1 MRVFRIAMAAAV
13 AVTLTAP
20 QALAKPSIPAF
31 ARKYGVSCVLCHAPV
46 PKLNPTGEK
55 FAANGFEFE
64 PGEEPRDT
72 VGTGD
77 ALLRLQRT
85 LPLAVR
91 FDAFGQYR
99 TKADASGV
107 NADLQTPWVIKLLS
121 GGQVAHKVSYYTYF
135 LLTERGEVAGLED
148 AYIQFTD
155 LANSGVSVLVGQF
168 QVSDPLFKRELRLSY
183 DDYQPYRLR
192 VGRSVADLTYDRGLM
207 AMWSPWSGGDLA
219 AAVVNGRGLG
229 AAGESR
235 QYDGDAEKNYFVRY
249 SHSFDRVRLGAF
261 GYTGTERQGDRY
273 DRIDVWGP
281 DATVHLG
288 DKVELNVQYMQ
299 RRDGNPFFGTCSAT
313 NPCPGGRIREFAT
326 TVRSGFA
333 EVVVSPQGPA
343 GRVFLS
349 GLFNRAEADA
359 PVIGNLEGQAGWSDF
374 VSRYSTASGAVHWL
388 YRRNIRF
395 LAEAMWNFDRDLGR
409 ITGGFVLG
417 F

>member
-1 MRVFRIAMAAAV
+1 MRDLRIGVAAFVAV
-13 AVTLTAP
+13 ALTAP
-20 QALAKPSIPAF
+20 QALAKPPIPAF

-46 PKLNPTGEK
+46 PKLNATGEK

-77 ALLRLQRT
+77 ALLRLQRA

-91 FDAFGQYR
+91 FDAFGQYL
-99 TKADASGV
+99 TKSDANSV
-107 NADLQTPWVIKLLS
+107 TTDLQTPWVIKLLS

-148 AYIQFTD
+148 AYLQFTD
-155 LANSGVSVLVGQF
+155 LASSGVSVLVGQF

-207 AMWSPWSGGDLA
+207 ALWSPWEGGDLA
-219 AAVVNGRGLG
+219 AAVVNGRGLA
-229 AAGESR
+229 AAGDSR
-235 QYDGDAEKNYFVRY
+235 QYDADAEKNYFLRY
-249 SHSFDRVRLGAF
+249 SHSFDRVRVGAF
-261 GYTGTERQGDRY
+261 GYTGTERQDGHY

-288 DKVELNVQYMQ
+288 DKVELNLQYTQ
-299 RRDGNPFFGTCSAT
+299 RRDGNPFFGACSSAD
-313 NPCPGGRIREFAT
+313 PCPGGNIREFST

-333 EVVVSPQGPA
+333 EVIVSPQGPA
-343 GRVFLS
+343 GRLFLS

-359 PVIGNLEGQAGWSDF
+359 PVIANLEGQSGWSDY
-374 VSRYSTASGAVHWL
+374 VSQCSTASGAVHWL

-395 LAEAMWNFDRDLGR
+395 LAEALWNFDRELGR